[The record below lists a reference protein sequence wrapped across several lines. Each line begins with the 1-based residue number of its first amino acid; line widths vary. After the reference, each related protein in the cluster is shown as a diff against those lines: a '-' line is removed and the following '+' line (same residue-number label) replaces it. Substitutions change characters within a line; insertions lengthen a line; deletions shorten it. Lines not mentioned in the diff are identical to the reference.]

1 MKTLLK
7 TLFIIAFLVL
17 ITQTIRHG
25 YQRWFRSTI
34 SVLDRFEETLKGDI
48 KKAKSLDELVLKYED
63 VNKKVKDYE
72 ADKANPIIEPQD
84 KWEKEPYKS
93 EVTVKEAINDWES
106 KSKEIHELRFYW
118 TCGLLLVILGYL
130 SYFKFN
136 QWAGVSLLISGFA
149 EIIYW
154 TSPSF
159 IRESSVE
166 FERLL
171 TNKFIFSLLSFILLT
186 LVASGLKILSNG
198 STDKKNP

>member
-1 MKTLLK
+1 M
-7 TLFIIAFLVL
+7 LFFAKLHY
-17 ITQTIRHG
+17 QIRGHHDSIVRKIF
-25 YQRWFRSTI
+25 YVIRWFRPTI

-72 ADKANPIIEPQD
+72 ADKANPIVEPQD
-84 KWEKEPYKS
+84 KMQKEPYKS
-93 EVTVKEAINDWES
+93 ELTVKEAINDWES

-118 TCGLLLVILGYL
+118 SCGLLLVILGCL

-136 QWAGVSLLISGFA
+136 QWAGTSLLISGFA

-171 TNKFIFSLLSFILLT
+171 TNKFVFSLLSFILLL
-186 LVASGLKILSNG
+186 LVTSGLKILSNG
-198 STDKKNP
+198 QTNNKNS

>member
-1 MKTLLK
+1 MKSLLK
-7 TLFIIAFLVL
+7 TLFIIAFLIL

-25 YQRWFRSTI
+25 YQRWFRPTI

-48 KKAKSLDELVLKYED
+48 KKAKSLDELVRKYED
-63 VNKKVKDYE
+63 VHKKVTDYE
-72 ADKANPIIEPQD
+72 ADKANPIIEPHE
-84 KWEKEPYKS
+84 KREKEPYKS
-93 EVTVKEAINDWES
+93 EFTVKEAINDWEA
-106 KSKEIHELRFYW
+106 KSREIHELRFYW

-130 SYFKFN
+130 VFFKRN
-136 QWAGVSLLISGFA
+136 RWAGISLLIAGFA

-171 TNKFIFSLLSFILLT
+171 TNKFIFSVLSFILLLFVT
-186 LVASGLKILSNG
+186 SGLKILSNG
-198 STDKKNP
+198 SNDEKHS